1 MSHRPLEWWD
11 RFFFEPQSTAPMTLV
26 RVAWGAVMAVWALSL
41 LPDIDPFFTEGALL
55 YERDLRDGSWNLLP
69 HLGGTG
75 GARHV
80 RRAAPRVVGHDG
92 GAQDAAQRRR
102 RRAVPRG
109 AAARQQCHLQ
119 LRRPAPSAG
128 RDRRRAVA
136 VRPAVVRST
145 RPSTVAAAASGRSFG
160 RRSGCGCC
168 SSSSRW
174 ATCSRRGR
182 RRGDD
187 LGGRHRH
194 RAVAAHRGPAALRGA
209 RLVAPAGARAASAHL
224 VDPRLRGHL
233 HRAGVAPPPPPVGA
247 WGPGC
252 SCTSASTSSS
262 TSASSAWPS
271 TSPIWPSSP
280 PSSPSGCCAGSTSA
294 SASPLQASDPRPF
307 SIEPAQE
314 HGHRSGIVPEPMA
327 RPVHDPELGGA
338 VGVDEDPRVE
348 HGDEVVVAPVH
359 DEQGARARGERR
371 TTPLAGP

>member
-26 RVAWGAVMAVWALSL
+26 RVAWGAVMAVWAVSL

-69 HLGGTG
+69 HLGGQAGLATCVVLLLASLG
-75 GARHV
+75 TMVGLKTRLS
-80 RRAAPRVVGHDG
+80 AAVAVLCLVVLQRGNSAIFNSGDLLLRLVG
-92 GAQDAAQRRR
+92 IAVVLSPCGLRWSVDAAI
-102 RRAVPRG
+102 
-109 AAARQQCHLQ
+109 
-119 LRRPAPSAG
+119 
-128 RDRRRAVA
+128 DRRRG
-136 VRPAVVRST
+136 RVRSLL
-145 RPSTVAAAASGRSFG
+145 RAPFGMRLLQLAA
-160 RRSGCGCC
+160 
-168 SSSSRW
+168 
-174 ATCSRRGR
+174 RGGLPALGVDEDAR
-182 RRGDD
+182 DD

-271 TSPIWPSSP
+271 TWPIWPSSP
-280 PSSPSGCCAGSTSA
+280 PSSPSGSCAGSTVGLSEPA
-294 SASPLQASDPRPF
+294 AGERPPILLDRASP
-307 SIEPAQE
+307 
-314 HGHRSGIVPEPMA
+314 GA
-327 RPVHDPELGGA
+327 RPPLG
-338 VGVDEDPRVE
+338 D
-348 HGDEVVVAPVH
+348 
-359 DEQGARARGERR
+359 RA
-371 TTPLAGP
+371 